1 MRNDVITLISQTY
14 AQNDYGV
21 QIPTE
26 TTRDIYCDVKSISQR
41 EFYAA
46 GEAGLKPE
54 LRFDVFAY
62 DYNGEKLIEHNGN
75 RYAVYRTYQASNNV
89 LELYT
94 HRKVGIE
101 WPEQK

>member
-1 MRNDVITLISQTY
+1 MRNDVITLITLSY

-26 TTRDIYCDVKSISQR
+26 TTKDIYCDVKSISQT

-46 GEAGLKPE
+46 GESGLKPE

-62 DYNGEKLIEHNGN
+62 DYSGEKLIEYNGN
-75 RYAVYRTYQASNNV
+75 RYAVYRTYQRSNNV

-94 HRKVGIE
+94 ERKVGLK
-101 WPEQK
+101 WPEQE